1 MRFYMKDYNK
11 LKDIIV
17 KNIKKWFNKNGP
29 KSTAVIGISGGKDST
44 VAAALLVEALGKER
58 VLGVMMPNGFQ
69 PDIEDSKRVIE
80 FLGIRSI
87 EENINEVYG
96 KFIHQLMATGIDV
109 SEDTKIN
116 LPPRLRMAMLYA
128 IAQSLPEG
136 GRVINTC
143 NYSEDYVGYSTK
155 YGDSAGDISIL
166 GNCFV
171 REVIGIGDVLGLP
184 YDLVHKAPS
193 DGLCGKTDEDR
204 FGFTYTDIET
214 YVLYGTTGN
223 VKIDTKILK
232 MHKSSRHKYKEMYN
246 CI

>member
-1 MRFYMKDYNK
+1 MEDYNK
-11 LKDIIV
+11 LKDDIIT
-17 KNIKKWFNKNGP
+17 NIRDWFDKNG
-29 KSTAVIGISGGKDST
+29 STATAVIGISGGKDST
-44 VAAALLVEALGKER
+44 VAAALLAEALGKSR

-69 PDIEDSKRVIE
+69 SDIEDSERVIKI
-80 FLGIRSI
+80 LGIRNI
-87 EENINEVYG
+87 TENINTIYAT
-96 KFIHQLMATGIDV
+96 FIQQLMTTGISV
-109 SEDTKIN
+109 SEDTTIN
-116 LPPRLRMAMLYA
+116 LPPRLRMATLYA

-171 REVIGIGDVLGLP
+171 SEVIGIGDALGLP

-204 FGFTYTDIET
+204 FGFTYDDIET
-214 YVLYGTTGN
+214 YVLTGTTGN
-223 VKIDTKILK
+223 SEIDAKILK
-232 MHKSSRHKYKEMYN
+232 MHKASRHKYTEMYN
-246 CI
+246 CTQR

>member
-1 MRFYMKDYNK
+1 MEDYNK
-11 LKDIIV
+11 LKDGII
-17 KNIKKWFNKNGP
+17 KNIRDWFDKNGS
-29 KSTAVIGISGGKDST
+29 KATAVIGISGGKDST
-44 VAAALLVEALGKER
+44 VAAALLVEALGKSR

-69 PDIEDSKRVIE
+69 SDIEDSERVVKI
-80 FLGIRSI
+80 LGIRSI
-87 EENINEVYG
+87 TENINTIYAT
-96 KFIHQLMATGIDV
+96 FIQQLMTTGINV
-109 SEDTKIN
+109 SEDTTIN
-116 LPPRLRMAMLYA
+116 LPPRLRMATLYA

-171 REVIGIGDVLGLP
+171 SEVIGIGDALGLP

-204 FGFTYTDIET
+204 FGFTYDDIET
-214 YVLYGTTGN
+214 YVLTGTTEN
-223 VKIDTKILK
+223 SEIDAKILK
-232 MHKSSRHKYKEMYN
+232 MHKASRHKYTEMYN
-246 CI
+246 CTQR